1 MPLFQALMHD
11 IYLQKRPLC
20 QGTSKSVPTEYRDNI
35 EFTLLRLML
44 PSYRNQS
51 IDLQAKWVKSTE
63 GVCFIVGFQTD
74 HIWSNSKN
82 KKRRSTF
89 YKFTSK
95 SLCFE
100 FESQTFNPWLVPS
113 FFPFFKFA
121 CNTKKT
127 LQLPMFFFFFSFSYM
142 LLDLLL
148 KFFCVCFIDCYP
160 GYVWPV
166 PEKFHCTLLKMFAS
180 QMFCSPEISCVTV
193 WHAMCFRETGSVP
206 VGFRRQISYVSLVLL
221 FTNMAGVHSLRKLIH
236 VLKD

>member
-11 IYLQKRPLC
+11 IYWQKRPLC

-35 EFTLLRLML
+35 EFTHLRLML

-51 IDLQAKWVKSTE
+51 IDLQTKWIKSTE
-63 GVCFIVGFQTD
+63 GVCFIVGFQID

-121 CNTKKT
+121 CNKKNFAVANV
-127 LQLPMFFFFFSFSYM
+127 FF
-142 LLDLLL
+142 LLL
-148 KFFCVCFIDCYP
+148 LLVCAFRL
-160 GYVWPV
+160 
-166 PEKFHCTLLKMFAS
+166 TLKIFLRMFYWLL
-180 QMFCSPEISCVTV
+180 PRICVTSP
-193 WHAMCFRETGSVP
+193 GK
-206 VGFRRQISYVSLVLL
+206 ISL
-221 FTNMAGVHSLRKLIH
+221 HSLENVCITDVLFIWNFVCDSMTCH
-236 VLKD
+236 VL

>member
-63 GVCFIVGFQTD
+63 RVCFIVGFQTD

-127 LQLPMFFFFFSFSYM
+127 LQLPMFFLIVTQDMRDQSRKNFIALSWKCLHHRCFVH
-142 LLDLLL
+142 L
-148 KFFCVCFIDCYP
+148 KFR
-160 GYVWPV
+160 VWQYDMPCAL
-166 PEKFHCTLLKMFAS
+166 EKPDQYQSGFVGIFRMYLFFYCLQIWLVYTLCES
-180 QMFCSPEISCVTV
+180 
-193 WHAMCFRETGSVP
+193 
-206 VGFRRQISYVSLVLL
+206 
-221 FTNMAGVHSLRKLIH
+221 
-236 VLKD
+236 

>member
-63 GVCFIVGFQTD
+63 RVCFIVGFQTD

-160 GYVWPV
+160 GYVWPLSWKCLHHRCFV
-166 PEKFHCTLLKMFAS
+166 HLKFRVWQYDMPCALEKPDQYQSGFVG
-180 QMFCSPEISCVTV
+180 I
-193 WHAMCFRETGSVP
+193 FRM
-206 VGFRRQISYVSLVLL
+206 YLL
-221 FTNMAGVHSLRKLIH
+221 FYCLQIWLVYTLCES
-236 VLKD
+236 